1 MEAVCF
7 ENGRYPCRLREIPD
21 PPPVLWTKGDVAPSA
36 RRVAVIGTRRASSY
50 GRRVARDLCRDL
62 AQCGI
67 EVVSGM
73 AHGIDGAAHEAVV
86 KLRGRTLAVLA
97 CGLDVSLGSE
107 RDLLRDAILASGG
120 AVVSEYNPGTRPCAE
135 HFPARNRIISG
146 LSDAV
151 VIVEAPARSGALIT
165 AEFALE
171 QGREVLAVPGSIFA
185 LTSEGCHQLIK
196 DGAAVVTRAS
206 DVLEAAG
213 LASHRAAGGQMQLQV
228 QVGGTGDAEARVF
241 GALRQGSSGFDEIV
255 AQAGIDP
262 VECARALGMLE
273 IRGLARRLTDGSYE
287 VV

>member
-1 MEAVCF
+1 VCF
-7 ENGRYPCRLREIPD
+7 ESDRYPRRLREIPD

-36 RRVAVIGTRRASSY
+36 RRVAIVGTRRATSY

-62 AQCGI
+62 AQCGV

-73 AHGIDGAAHEAVV
+73 AHGIDSAAHEAMVR
-86 KLRGRTLAVLA
+86 LRGLTLAVLA

-107 RDLLRDAILASGG
+107 RDSLRDAILASGG
-120 AVVSEYNPGTRPCAE
+120 AVVSEYNPGTRPCAK

-171 QGREVLAVPGSIFA
+171 QGREVLAVPGSVFA

-196 DGAAVVTRAS
+196 DGAAVATRAS
-206 DVLEAAG
+206 DVLEATG
-213 LASHRAAGGQMQLQV
+213 ITLRGAGGGTQLRIPV
-228 QVGGTGDAEARVF
+228 PDAAGDAEARVF

-255 AQAGIDP
+255 SQAGIDP

-287 VV
+287 IV